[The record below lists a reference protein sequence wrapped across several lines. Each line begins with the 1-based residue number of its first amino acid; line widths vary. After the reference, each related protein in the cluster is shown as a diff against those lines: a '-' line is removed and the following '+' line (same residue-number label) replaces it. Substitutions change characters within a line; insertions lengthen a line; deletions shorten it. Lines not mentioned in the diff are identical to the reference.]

1 MLHREE
7 ASMSERATQLQVTVD
22 EQIASL
28 LDIVS
33 TLDDAALRRPC
44 RGRQKLGDGTV
55 AALALHT
62 ADNYQRIGTF
72 VQTSDRP
79 SAGDAAPQRVPR
91 LLRRLGHR
99 PPGHADHDRRDHGG
113 ADRYTADSIDR
124 SEIVDQLCAVRERL
138 GQIATLTDDQ
148 LDAIP
153 LKDSFRFCDGQRTL
167 AQVLA
172 SLLKH
177 QSHQVETLTATA
189 S

>member
-1 MLHREE
+1 
-7 ASMSERATQLQVTVD
+7 MSERATQLQATVD

-28 LDIVS
+28 VDIVS
-33 TLDDAALRRPC
+33 TLDDAAWRRPC
-44 RGRQKLGDGTV
+44 PRRQKLGDGTV

-72 VQTSDRP
+72 VHTSDRL
-79 SAGDAAPQRVPR
+79 SAGHAAPQRVPR
-91 LLRRLGHR
+91 FLRRLGHR
-99 PPGHADHDRRDHGG
+99 PSGHADHDRRAHGG

-124 SEIVDQLCAVRERL
+124 SEIVDQLSAAGEGL
-138 GQIATLTDDQ
+138 GQIATLTDNQ

-153 LKDSFRFCDGQRTL
+153 AKDSFRFCDGQRTL
-167 AQVLA
+167 EQVLA

-189 S
+189 A